1 VIQATP
7 DINDASAKRFH
18 LYDERIATP
27 PKIRPHG
34 RAYQIQCFA
43 HVNVPF
49 VEEHFQFV
57 EGWRDPQVKLTPAH
71 RVCALRDFECGHLE
85 ASSGMQASTKPR
97 QDETGTAEECPALTR
112 QRLLGDE

>member
-1 VIQATP
+1 MLEQFAHSPFAARLPHRPSEPPYTLATSARVTFIVIQATP

-18 LYDERIATP
+18 LYDERIPTP

-34 RAYQIQCFA
+34 RAYEIQCFA

-57 EGWRDPQVKLTPAH
+57 EG
-71 RVCALRDFECGHLE
+71 RV
-85 ASSGMQASTKPR
+85 
-97 QDETGTAEECPALTR
+97 TR
-112 QRLLGDE
+112 RLS

>member
-34 RAYQIQCFA
+34 RAYL
-43 HVNVPF
+43 N
-49 VEEHFQFV
+49 
-57 EGWRDPQVKLTPAH
+57 G
-71 RVCALRDFECGHLE
+71 
-85 ASSGMQASTKPR
+85 
-97 QDETGTAEECPALTR
+97 
-112 QRLLGDE
+112 